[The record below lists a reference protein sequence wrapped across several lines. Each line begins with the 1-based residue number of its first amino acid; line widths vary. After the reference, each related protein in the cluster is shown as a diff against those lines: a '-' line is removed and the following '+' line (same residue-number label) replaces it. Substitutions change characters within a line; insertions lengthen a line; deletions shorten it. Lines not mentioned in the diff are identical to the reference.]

1 MLTNGSN
8 GRTRLAAAVAVA
20 VLLWPLVPRSAEPA
34 GLQSPVGLWTTI
46 DDSTGKPRG
55 QVRIYAQN
63 GKLFGKLEKSFKPGA
78 EQRRCSKCTDERKD
92 KPMLGLVIM
101 RNMSQD
107 DDVYTGGDI
116 LDPDNGSVY
125 RCKLKLEDGGRK
137 LRVRGFI
144 GFALLGRTQVW
155 ERSE

>member
-1 MLTNGSN
+1 MMIKLFTRSFGNLIALSVMAVMLTLRIAG
-8 GRTRLAAAVAVA
+8 AAD
-20 VLLWPLVPRSAEPA
+20 LS
-34 GLQSPVGLWTTI
+34 SPVGLWTTI

-55 QVRIYAQN
+55 VVRIYQQD

-78 EQRRCSKCTDERKD
+78 ETRRCTKCSDERKD
-92 KPMLGLVIM
+92 SPVLGLVII
-101 RNMSQD
+101 RNMTLN

-125 RCKLKLEDGGRK
+125 RCKFTLEEGGRK
-137 LRVRGFI
+137 LRVRGYI
-144 GFALLGRTQVW
+144 GISLLGRTQIW